1 MSPSRW
7 SSSAS
12 ASTGSRPSSTSRRV
26 SRISSDP
33 AGPTPLS
40 PVDEVSVPIRND
52 ADVVAARRLGRS
64 VAEEGGFG
72 GADATMIATAISEL
86 ARNILKYA
94 HEGEILVE
102 PVQRNSQAGVAVV
115 ARDDG
120 PGIADVNLAMQ
131 DGCTTAS
138 NLGLGLPC
146 TRRLMDEFQIV
157 SAPGCGTVVTAI
169 KWLR

>member
-1 MSPSRW
+1 LP
-7 SSSAS
+7 
-12 ASTGSRPSSTSRRV
+12 
-26 SRISSDP
+26 ISSDP
-33 AGPTPLS
+33 GARTPLS
-40 PVDEVSVPIRND
+40 PVDEVAVPIRND

-94 HEGEILVE
+94 NEGEILVE

-120 PGIADVNLAMQ
+120 PGIADVGLAMQ
-131 DGCTTAS
+131 DGYSTAS
-138 NLGLGLPC
+138 SLGLGLPG

-157 SAPGCGTVVTAI
+157 SAPGSGTVVTAI